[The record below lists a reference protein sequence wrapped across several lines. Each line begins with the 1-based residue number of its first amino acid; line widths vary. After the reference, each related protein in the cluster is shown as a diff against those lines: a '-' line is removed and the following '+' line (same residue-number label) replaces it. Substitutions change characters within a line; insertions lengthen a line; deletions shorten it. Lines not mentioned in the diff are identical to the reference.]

1 MFVGFE
7 PISSL
12 SFRKAYPYSPQARGP
27 VMFGSSFIMRSTA
40 LLGAL
45 AQLGWMKDKGCAK
58 EGSLEDPFE
67 GVKNCLKVLGIKELK
82 GPFAINGSELYFG
95 EDELYPLSEV
105 LKLWKWLK
113 EKNLVEELLEGRI
126 VLPRKKK
133 SVWEAF
139 KQKGKLAEKSVTYGI
154 ALEREK
160 KIVKEGYFYIKERV
174 FFKSRI
180 SMGFFVEGEACVNVE
195 ALPLGRGGVAKVM
208 IEKKGFGDYLE
219 LKGEGKEGLL
229 LFLSPTLLSKPSEAY
244 ERITLETVKGMLN
257 GLGCSYVKPFPLL
270 RRFEITLYPLGWD
283 LVKDVQRPHVP
294 AIVPGSAL
302 YVKCERPLKAGLYG
316 LGQYSELGFGTA
328 LFLP

>member
-7 PISSL
+7 PIGSL

-27 VMFGSSFIMRSTA
+27 VMFGSSFVMRTTA

-45 AQLGWMKDKGCAK
+45 AQLGWTRNKGCAK

-82 GPFAINGSELYFG
+82 GPFATNGSELYFG
-95 EDELYPLSEV
+95 EDELYPLSEG

-133 SVWEAF
+133 SVWEAL
-139 KQKGKLAEKSVTYGI
+139 KREERLAEKSVTYGI

-174 FFKSRI
+174 FFKDRI
-180 SMGFFVEGEACVNVE
+180 SMGFFVEGEPSVNVE
-195 ALPLGRGGVAKVM
+195 ALPLGRGGIAKV
-208 IEKKGFGDYLE
+208 ILEKKRLEDYFE

-229 LFLSPTLLSKPSEAY
+229 LFLSPTLLLKPSEEY
-244 ERITLETVKGMLN
+244 VSIDLETVKNVLK
-257 GLGCSYVKPFPLL
+257 GLECSYVKPFPLL

-294 AIVPGSAL
+294 AIAPGSAL
-302 YVKCERPLKAGLYG
+302 YVECERPLKAGLYG
-316 LGQYSELGFGTA
+316 LGQYPELGFGTT